1 MIGIINYGMGNLASV
16 LNGLKAL
23 ELDAEIVD
31 NPNDL
36 DRYERL
42 ILPGV
47 GAFKQ
52 AMDNLRESGFKT
64 ALDAIVEKG
73 DKPLLGICLGMQ
85 LLFEKS
91 FEHGENTGLGY
102 IPGEVLP
109 FGDQVKNHRIP
120 HVGWNTVYP
129 QSGSR
134 LLPEQAEDFYFVHS
148 FYCHPTGDEEQ
159 KGMTEYEIKFCSV
172 VEHGQVFGAQFHP
185 EKSQKHGLQLL
196 KKFAELPC

>member
-23 ELDAEIVD
+23 ELNAEIVD
-31 NPNDL
+31 DPALL
-36 DRYERL
+36 DRYDRL

-52 AMDNLRESGFKT
+52 AMDNLRNSGFQK
-64 ALDAIVEKG
+64 ALDEFVQQGE
-73 DKPLLGICLGMQ
+73 KPLLGICLGMQ
-85 LLFEKS
+85 LLFDKS
-91 FEHGENTGLGY
+91 LEHGENQGLGY

-109 FGDQVKNHRIP
+109 FGNKVKDHRIP

-129 QSGSR
+129 QPESR
-134 LLPEQAEDFYFVHS
+134 LLPEQPEDYYFVHS
-148 FYCHPTGDEEQ
+148 FYCHPAKDNDQ
-159 KGMTEYEIKFCSV
+159 KGLTEYEIDFCSV
-172 VEHGQVFGAQFHP
+172 VEYGQVFGVQFHP

-196 KKFAELPC
+196 KEFAELPC